1 MSLREIMK
9 EEYLVISEELEKI
22 LTEVKGDLP
31 IKLVREDKEYR
42 IISGYGVF
50 ENYWYIL
57 IARDSILKD
66 IKESVCSTDTIRY
79 LIDDRKDEMIDEDFF
94 IEDISFLAIEN
105 LDDYKIDDYY
115 GASSIKNYSIK
126 NVYIQNQEVVI
137 EIDRY

>member
-66 IKESVCSTDTIRY
+66 IKESVCSADTIRY